1 MSPFEVV
8 YGVNPIGPLDLL
20 PYPTKKQFS
29 GDANE
34 RVKEI
39 KKLHEHVRAFI
50 EKQNERYVKAANK
63 HRKHVEFNMGDLV
76 WIHLRKERF
85 PQGKFGKL
93 KPKADGPFKVL
104 KRIGKNA
111 YEIELPEGYEVSPI
125 FNVVDLSLYHGDV
138 SNEDLRISLFQTKEN
153 DT

>member
-20 PYPTKKQFS
+20 PYLTKKQFS
-29 GDANE
+29 GDASE

-39 KKLHEHVRAFI
+39 KKIHELVRASI
-50 EKQNERYVKAANK
+50 EKQNERHVRAANK
-63 HRKHVEFNMGDLV
+63 HRKHVEFNVGDLLV

-85 PQGKFGKL
+85 PHGKFGKL

-111 YEIELPEGYEVSPI
+111 YEMNCPRGMGCHQHLM
-125 FNVVDLSLYHGDV
+125 
-138 SNEDLRISLFQTKEN
+138 
-153 DT
+153 

>member
-1 MSPFEVV
+1 
-8 YGVNPIGPLDLL
+8 
-20 PYPTKKQFS
+20 
-29 GDANE
+29 
-34 RVKEI
+34 
-39 KKLHEHVRAFI
+39 
-50 EKQNERYVKAANK
+50 
-63 HRKHVEFNMGDLV
+63 MGDLV

-125 FNVVDLSLYHGDV
+125 FNVVDLSLYHGDL